1 VSGEYLFGYL
11 MAAVCFALLSWVE
24 CSGHRQQ
31 EQQQERQQ
39 QREQGQKELDALRLK
54 MDAHRPKLSALYI

>member
-1 VSGEYLFGYL
+1 VSGDCLFGYL
-11 MAAVCFALLSWVE
+11 MAALCFALLSWVE

-31 EQQQERQQ
+31 ERQEQRQQ
-39 QREQGQKELDALRLK
+39 DQKELDALRLK

>member
-31 EQQQERQQ
+31 ERQQ
-39 QREQGQKELDALRLK
+39 GQREQYQKELDALRLK
-54 MDAHRPKLSALYI
+54 MDAHRPKLSAWYI